1 MSFRTNVYLAL
12 ACTLSL
18 PLAGCAT
25 NPAPVASDG
34 ASDAASFANDGTT
47 IDIDGETFFVASLD
61 EVDLAQD
68 RVEALAAPAA
78 KDAAS
83 IGEVAIEL
91 KIAQP
96 KSSKYRRPYVAI
108 WIEDS
113 GGKVVRFLTVW
124 GPQVKYQRDM
134 RTFWQVSKQA
144 EEKDIDA
151 VTRATRPPGEHKII
165 WDGLDNA
172 GKPLPAGDYTIQ
184 IDVAREHGTRV
195 STKKSVACKTAAVTE
210 KIAGNTEI
218 ESVVLKYAPV
228 KAK

>member
-1 MSFRTNVYLAL
+1 MPLPIATLRVGFAAMAAL
-12 ACTLSL
+12 MILS
-18 PLAGCAT
+18 GCA
-25 NPAPVASDG
+25 ARSHLPVASP
-34 ASDAASFANDGTT
+34 AEMSA
-47 IDIDGETFFVASLD
+47 IDIAGETFFVFSLD
-61 EVDLAQD
+61 DVQSQQD
-68 RVEALAAPAA
+68 QIVSLAAAA
-78 KDAAS
+78 EKAAEQ
-83 IGEVAIEL
+83 IGEVTIDL

-113 GGKVVRFLTVW
+113 GGKVARFLTVW

-144 EEKDIDA
+144 VEKDIDA
-151 VTRATRPPGEHKII
+151 VTRATRPPGEYKII

-195 STKKSVACKTAAVTE
+195 SMKKTIACQAAAAAE
-210 KIAGNTEI
+210 KLAGNTEI
-218 ESVVLKYAPV
+218 ESVVLKYAPA

>member
-1 MSFRTNVYLAL
+1 MPLPIATLRVGFAAMAAL
-12 ACTLSL
+12 MILS
-18 PLAGCAT
+18 GCA
-25 NPAPVASDG
+25 ARSHLPVASP
-34 ASDAASFANDGTT
+34 AEMSA
-47 IDIDGETFFVASLD
+47 IDIAGETFFVFSLD
-61 EVDLAQD
+61 DVQSQQD
-68 RVEALAAPAA
+68 QIVSLAAAA
-78 KDAAS
+78 EKAAEQ
-83 IGEVAIEL
+83 IGEVTIDL

-113 GGKVVRFLTVW
+113 GGKVARFLTVW

-144 EEKDIDA
+144 VEKDIDA
-151 VTRATRPPGEHKII
+151 VTRATRPPGEYKII

-195 STKKSVACKTAAVTE
+195 SMKKAVACKAAAVTE

-218 ESVVLKYAPV
+218 ESVVLKYAPA